1 MRHRFSLRSLL
12 LATAAVAVAVRLFVL
27 SVELNYPPNH
37 RRTATLTVEE
47 RLADWMLG
55 RTERFPTATHERH

>member
-1 MRHRFSLRSLL
+1 MRRRFSLRSLL

-27 SVELNYPPNH
+27 SVEINYPPNQ
-37 RRTATLTVEE
+37 RRTATLTIEE

-55 RTERFPTATHERH
+55 RTERFPVATHEQH